1 MKKFKY
7 LMATILIM
15 SIFLM
20 GNVFSTAVFADSQA
34 EYVLLTEE
42 LYESYIKGNQN
53 ITPIPYN
60 TCYPSTYAG

>member
-34 EYVLLTEE
+34 EYVLLT
-42 LYESYIKGNQN
+42 
-53 ITPIPYN
+53 
-60 TCYPSTYAG
+60 